1 MRSVLTEIVLSMGFK
16 VEKVKEEEKAI
27 LELKFKYIIF
37 PKKRQKDILTRI
49 LFVFHGEL
57 VEVQV
62 NSSEISRFE

>member
-37 PKKRQKDILTRI
+37 SKKTPEGHINENFI
-49 LFVFHGEL
+49 CFPW
-57 VEVQV
+57 
-62 NSSEISRFE
+62 